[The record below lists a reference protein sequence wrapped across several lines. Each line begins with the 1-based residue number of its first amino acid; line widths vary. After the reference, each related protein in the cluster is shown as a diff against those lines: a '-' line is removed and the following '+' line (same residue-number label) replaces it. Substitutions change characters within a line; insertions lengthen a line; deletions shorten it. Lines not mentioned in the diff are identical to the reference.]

1 MENASKALIMAGAIL
16 IAILLISMGVKIFQ
30 STHGMQ
36 EPIDHTSKTMAI
48 STFNSQ
54 FTNYIGN
61 VNKVQV
67 KNLISKINASNATS
81 DHKISVQYGSVTD
94 INVITSNLNQNK
106 YKVTST
112 TDANGY
118 INSIKIEDVQ

>member
-30 STHGMQ
+30 STQGIQ
-36 EPIDHTSKTMAI
+36 KPLDDTSKTMAI

-81 DHKISVQYGSVTD
+81 DHKIKVFYKNINRTTD
-94 INVITSNLNQNK
+94 WIMSNLERK
-106 YKVTST
+106 
-112 TDANGY
+112 
-118 INSIKIEDVQ
+118 